1 MYAVFELSG
10 FQYRAEEGST
20 LKVPQQAVG
29 AGESIEIP
37 DVLLVKDK
45 DNTLI
50 GTPTIEGAKVEA
62 EVLGNV
68 RDDKVVIYKYKRR
81 TKYRR
86 TQGHRQGYAQI
97 KVKKIV
103 APQS

>member
-20 LKVPQQAVG
+20 LKVPHQAAN
-29 AGESIEIP
+29 AGESFDIP
-37 DVLLVKDK
+37 NVLLVKDK
-45 DNTLI
+45 DTTLI
-50 GTPTIEGAKVEA
+50 GTPTVEGAKVEA
-62 EVLGNV
+62 EVLGKAK
-68 RDDKVVIYKYKRR
+68 DDKVLIYKYKRR

-86 TQGHRQGYAQI
+86 TQGHRQDFAEI
-97 KVKKIV
+97 KIEKIV

>member
-20 LKVPQQAVG
+20 LKVPHQAVN
-29 AGESIEIP
+29 AGESFEIP
-37 DVLLVKDK
+37 NVLLVKDK
-45 DNTLI
+45 DTTLI
-50 GTPTIEGAKVEA
+50 GTPMVEGAKVEA
-62 EVLGNV
+62 EVLGKAK
-68 RDDKVVIYKYKRR
+68 DDKVLIYKYKRR

-86 TQGHRQGYAQI
+86 TRGHRQDFAEI
-97 KVKKIV
+97 KIKKIV

>member
-20 LKVPQQAVG
+20 LKVPHRAVSV
-29 AGESIEIP
+29 GESFEIP
-37 DVLLVKDK
+37 NVLLVKDK
-45 DNTLI
+45 DTTLI
-50 GTPTIEGAKVEA
+50 GTPNIEGAKVEA
-62 EVLGNV
+62 EVLGNAK
-68 RDDKVVIYKYKRR
+68 DDKVLIYKYKRR

-86 TQGHRQGYAQI
+86 TQGHRQEYTQI
-97 KVKKIV
+97 KIKKIV